1 MRVAIKKGEKS
12 VDPLIPRPTAI
23 SFFFFFFFAFF
34 PVSLFPNF
42 LFADHAFAA
51 ARRRATVKNSLSV
64 DRVSPVNVLA

>member
-23 SFFFFFFFAFF
+23 SFFFFAFF
-34 PVSLFPNF
+34 PVFSLFPNF

-51 ARRRATVKNSLSV
+51 ARRRATFKNSLSV

>member
-23 SFFFFFFFAFF
+23 SFFFFFAFF

-51 ARRRATVKNSLSV
+51 ARRLERLSKILSLWTVC
-64 DRVSPVNVLA
+64 RR